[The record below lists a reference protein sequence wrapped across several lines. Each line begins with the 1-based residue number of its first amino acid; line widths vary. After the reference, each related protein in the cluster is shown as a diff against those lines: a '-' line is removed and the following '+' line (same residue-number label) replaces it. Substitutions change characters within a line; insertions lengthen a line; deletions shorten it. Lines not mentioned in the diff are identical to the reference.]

1 LGIVSQSIEV
11 VLSGETQQAEDAVQW
26 PVALPIKILVVVIG
40 SFAVSLDLYELF
52 VLRINLVCASF
63 GMKPRR
69 T

>member
-40 SFAVSLDLYELF
+40 SFAVSLDL
-52 VLRINLVCASF
+52 
-63 GMKPRR
+63 
-69 T
+69 